1 MKKEVEQMKKGR
13 WKFVI
18 PTMVIV
24 AIGAMFMLFNYYQE
38 VPSLHKAL
46 IVISAT
52 IFSGILSH
60 GMFANHDEDDSDKAV
75 QRQKPVVKK

>member
-1 MKKEVEQMKKGR
+1 MKKSR

-24 AIGAMFMLFNYYQE
+24 AIGSIFMLFNYYQE
-38 VPSLHKAL
+38 VPSLHKGL

-60 GMFANHDEDDSDKAV
+60 GMFANHDEDGSDTEI
-75 QRQKPVVKK
+75 QERKPNTKKSKTK

>member
-1 MKKEVEQMKKGR
+1 MKKGR

-60 GMFANHDEDDSDKAV
+60 GMFANHDEDDSHHKEV
-75 QRQKPVVKK
+75 QGQKTVVQKKKSK

>member
-1 MKKEVEQMKKGR
+1 MKKGR

-18 PTMVIV
+18 PTIVIV
-24 AIGAMFMLFNYYQE
+24 AIGSMFMLFNYYQE

-60 GMFANHDEDDSDKAV
+60 GMFANHDEDNSDTEIQERKSNNTKA
-75 QRQKPVVKK
+75 KTK